1 VWADASGRSRRFS
14 PREIDDA
21 ASEDTEV
28 RFGFLAPRKADQVYQ
43 GRLEY
48 LPDNWLDVSRATPRI
63 KPGYKKAVPP
73 SSLPP
78 NVGHN
83 SAPNWTL
90 ITRCS
95 QASLAAAPAA
105 SRSGGFVATCQID
118 HGALG
123 NLSGKL
129 YRAFLPCKFLSFRK
143 IILNK
148 LT

>member
-1 VWADASGRSRRFS
+1 MATVMVVFSMGLWAIAHPPFLPGMRSGIPPVWADASGRSRRFS

-83 SAPNWTL
+83 SAPN
-90 ITRCS
+90 
-95 QASLAAAPAA
+95 
-105 SRSGGFVATCQID
+105 
-118 HGALG
+118 
-123 NLSGKL
+123 
-129 YRAFLPCKFLSFRK
+129 
-143 IILNK
+143 
-148 LT
+148 